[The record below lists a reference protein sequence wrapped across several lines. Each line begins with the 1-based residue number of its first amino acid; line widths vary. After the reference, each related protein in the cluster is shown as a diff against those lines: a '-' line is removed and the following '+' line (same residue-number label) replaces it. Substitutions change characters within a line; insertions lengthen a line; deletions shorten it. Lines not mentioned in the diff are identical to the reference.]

1 MLSISLADVEM
12 MAISECLDRL
22 DPQFF
27 RIAIRLRRRGLFHQA
42 MVALS
47 VVQERL
53 QLLQRDWAPALVDEI
68 PETDLLRLPEP
79 VLASV

>member
-1 MLSISLADVEM
+1 
-12 MAISECLDRL
+12 
-22 DPQFF
+22 
-27 RIAIRLRRRGLFHQA
+27 